1 MKSLSRAR
9 LLATPCSA
17 AHQAPRSMGFSRQ
30 EYWSG
35 VPLLSLIHIH
45 TSTLFRHFSHTCH
58 YRVLSSLCYT
68 VGSYAVQSVQSL
80 SRVWLFETPW
90 TAARQASLSII
101 TPRACSNSCASSWW
115 CHPTISSSVVP
126 FSCLQSFPASGSFPM
141 SQFFA
146 SDDQSI
152 FISYLCFIYSSICV
166 LVPIHSC
173 QLLQK
178 PSSLP
183 EPMGP

>member
-1 MKSLSRAR
+1 MIYIVALV
-9 LLATPCSA
+9 SA
-17 AHQAPRSMGFSRQ
+17 IQQSES
-30 EYWSG
+30 
-35 VPLLSLIHIH
+35 VIHIH
-45 TSTLFRHFSHTCH
+45 ISTLFRHFSHIGH
-58 YRVLSSLCYT
+58 YRVPSSLCYT
-68 VGSYAVQSVQSL
+68 VGSYSVQSAQSL
-80 SRVWLFETPW
+80 SHVWLFETPW

-101 TPRACSNSCASSWW
+101 TPRACSNSCPSSWW

-152 FISYLCFIYSSICV
+152 FISYLFFIYSSLCV
-166 LVPIHSC
+166 SVTIHFC

-178 PSSLP
+178 TSSLP